1 MGDGLTC
8 DVCGKVVDKHA
19 TGEDFVLGLNAF
31 WPPEPEDGT
40 RDAAWVMEYWV
51 HRRCLPFVN
60 DQP

>member
-1 MGDGLTC
+1 
-8 DVCGKVVDKHA
+8 VCGKPADKHA
-19 TGEDFVLGLNAF
+19 TGDDAVLGLNAF